1 MSKKEQILEYFKDI
15 NVAYNDYTMHD
26 TLEHMLEDLEEV
38 RRGRWVNHISENGA
52 TDGKYC
58 SICDYEVDRDAR
70 YKYCPD
76 CGVKMDIDTPTDPVA
91 K

>member
-38 RRGRWVNHISENGA
+38 RHGHWVSIGNTALA
-52 TDGKYC
+52 TCQCGY
-58 SICDYEVDRDAR
+58 ITDRYMTYR
-70 YKYCPD
+70 YCPN
-76 CGVKMDIDTPTDPVA
+76 CGARMDEEGEDE